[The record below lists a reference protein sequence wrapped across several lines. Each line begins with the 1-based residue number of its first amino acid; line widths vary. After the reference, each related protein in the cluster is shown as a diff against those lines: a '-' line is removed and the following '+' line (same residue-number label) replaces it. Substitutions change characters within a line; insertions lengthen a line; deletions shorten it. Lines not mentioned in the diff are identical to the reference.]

1 MIRVFIIISFLF
13 FNGCSTFK
21 KDVVECPK
29 LIAPKKAA
37 EIVVNSESNSLV
49 YLGFRGV
56 QKSCFKDGD
65 DIQMELS
72 VNIRAIRN
80 DTTEED
86 YVPVNIIVVSLD
98 LNEKEFIQLQKI
110 IIKEKEE
117 LTKLDK
123 SISGFNLGAN
133 IGEDSGQT
141 IFHCH
146 IHLIP
151 RRKGDSNNP
160 RGGIRGVI
168 PNKQNY

>member
-29 LIAPKKAA
+29 LIVPKKAA
-37 EIVVNSESNSLV
+37 EIVVNSESNSPV

-56 QKSCFKDGD
+56 QKFCFKDGK

-86 YVPVNIIVVSLD
+86 YVPVNITLVSID
-98 LNEKEFIQLQKI
+98 L
-110 IIKEKEE
+110 
-117 LTKLDK
+117 
-123 SISGFNLGAN
+123 
-133 IGEDSGQT
+133 
-141 IFHCH
+141 
-146 IHLIP
+146 
-151 RRKGDSNNP
+151 
-160 RGGIRGVI
+160 
-168 PNKQNY
+168 

>member
-37 EIVVNSESNSLV
+37 EIVVNSENNSPV

-56 QKSCFKDGD
+56 EKFCFKDGD

-80 DTTEED
+80 NTTEED
-86 YVPVNIIVVSLD
+86 YVPVNISLVSID
-98 LNEKEFIQLQKI
+98 SNEKEFDRDEFNYSQFLLKGSKI
-110 IIKEKEE
+110 IDRATTFDLKVPAGGQVLLGIK
-117 LTKLDK
+117 
-123 SISGFNLGAN
+123 
-133 IGEDSGQT
+133 
-141 IFHCH
+141 
-146 IHLIP
+146 
-151 RRKGDSNNP
+151 
-160 RGGIRGVI
+160 
-168 PNKQNY
+168 

>member
-37 EIVVNSESNSLV
+37 EIVVYSESNSPV

-56 QKSCFKDGD
+56 KKFCFKDGD

-80 DTTEED
+80 DITKED
-86 YVPVNIIVVSLD
+86 YVPVHISVVSVD
-98 LNEKEFIQLQKI
+98 LNEKEFDRDEFNYSQFLLKGSKI
-110 IIKEKEE
+110 VDRATTFDLKVPAGGHV
-117 LTKLDK
+117 L
-123 SISGFNLGAN
+123 LG
-133 IGEDSGQT
+133 
-141 IFHCH
+141 
-146 IHLIP
+146 L
-151 RRKGDSNNP
+151 K
-160 RGGIRGVI
+160 
-168 PNKQNY
+168 